1 MSNIRQIVIETQGSV
16 TPIMSQLDRFL
27 RDNLKGGKIFLT
39 VSRESICNLPT
50 AEVVAIQEAPK
61 PSRRT
66 LKQNSALHKF
76 CDLLAEKLNDSGYD
90 MRRTLKEGVDIPWS
104 GASVK
109 EHLWRPLQIAIT
121 GDESTKKPTPAEYT
135 KIYEVLSRHLG
146 EKLGVH
152 VEWPCEENQIRQ
164 ARISQC

>member
-1 MSNIRQIVIETQGSV
+1 MSSIREIVIETQGSV
-16 TPIMSQLDRFL
+16 TPIMNRLDFFIRE
-27 RDNLKGGKIFLT
+27 NLKGGKIFLT

-61 PSRRT
+61 PARRT
-66 LKQNSALHKF
+66 IPQNKALHLF
-76 CDLLAEKLNDSGYD
+76 CSMLAEKLNDSGYD
-90 MRRTLKEGVDIPWS
+90 MRRTLKQDVDIPWS

-109 EHLWRPLQIAIT
+109 EYLWRPLQIAIT
-121 GDESTKKPTPAEYT
+121 GDESTTKPAPSEYT

-164 ARISQC
+164 ARIG